1 MDNTLVEKYYDEL
14 YHYGILGMKWGVRR
28 YQNKDGSL
36 TNAGKK
42 HLANTESTK
51 PVEAK
56 DRNGKTFAS
65 KKEYFADVRDREV
78 TRLATLSGKN
88 KEDVSED
95 DLASFNWDVE
105 GTAES
110 HWFSGGRKPLSSNNE
125 SDIKTLS
132 KELKDYVDYNLDLY
146 KRTEDE
152 HGYLQLSSY
161 SKRYMKDMDAYSKAV
176 LETVEDWNDDILD
189 QLKHSGETDDELYHH
204 GITGMKW
211 GVRRYQNKDGSL
223 TNAGKRRYGTKAN
236 FEKVQSAKKAA
247 AKANSKQAVARRK
260 ANERTAAEVAKYKK
274 MAGIKDETGENKS
287 RPKTMKEMS
296 DEELISAINRTR
308 LEQQYSQLHPAKV
321 SKGKKFMESLTY
333 EVVLPAAKNAGKNW
347 VENKLKDTLGLNEK
361 SDGMN
366 ALKKEVE
373 RANLQKQLKELKKEA
388 DPELEKLKKEVE
400 RKRLEKEARDL
411 DKPEDDYKTLQK
423 TVQRKTLERQLK
435 KLEEEE
441 QAEFDINKELDQLSF
456 DDYKK
461 ERKKQS
467 N

>member
-1 MDNTLVEKYYDEL
+1 MDDNTLIEKYYNEL

-36 TNAGKK
+36 TNSGKK
-42 HLANTESTK
+42 RLVNMEYTK

-56 DRNGKTFAS
+56 DRNGKTFTS

-152 HGYLQLSSY
+152 YGYLQLSSY

-189 QLKHSGETDDELYHH
+189 QLKHSGESDGELYHH
-204 GITGMKW
+204 GIAGMKW

-223 TNAGKRRYGTKAN
+223 TPAGRKRQAKLKSELDMLDGTKPAQESPKSRLAAYR
-236 FEKVQSAKKAA
+236 EK
-247 AKANSKQAVARRK
+247 KQAEK
-260 ANERTAAEVAKYKK
+260 E
-274 MAGIKDETGENKS
+274 
-287 RPKTMKEMS
+287 KT
-296 DEELISAINRTR
+296 
-308 LEQQYSQLHPAKV
+308 
-321 SKGKKFMESLTY
+321 
-333 EVVLPAAKNAGKNW
+333 
-347 VENKLKDTLGLNEK
+347 
-361 SDGMN
+361 
-366 ALKKEVE
+366 
-373 RANLQKQLKELKKEA
+373 
-388 DPELEKLKKEVE
+388 
-400 RKRLEKEARDL
+400 EKEARL
-411 DKPEDDYKTLQK
+411 AKARQAKMEKKQAEE
-423 TVQRKTLERQLK
+423 ERAK
-435 KLEEEE
+435 KLENGEIPVEKMTDQE
-441 QAEFDINKELDQLSF
+441 IQARIDRVKLENSLKEAMKVPVTEVTTEKKNRGKDFSEKFKDDVVDKLAKNVASDLVAQTTKAVLTVGINKVLNNAINKDG
-456 DDYKK
+456 DVK
-461 ERKKQS
+461 EYVFSNNKRKDK
-467 N
+467 

>member
-1 MDNTLVEKYYDEL
+1 MDEKTLTEKYYNEL
-14 YHYGILGMKWGVRR
+14 YHHGILGMKWGVRR

-42 HLANTESTK
+42 RLNNMKSTK

-56 DRNGKTFAS
+56 DRNGKTFTS

-125 SDIKTLS
+125 TDIKTLS

-146 KRTEDE
+146 KKNEDE
-152 HGYLQLSSY
+152 YGYLQLSSY

-204 GITGMKW
+204 GIIGMKW

-223 TNAGKRRYGTKAN
+223 TPAGRKRQAKLKSELDMLDGTKS
-236 FEKVQSAKKAA
+236 VQKSP
-247 AKANSKQAVARRK
+247 
-260 ANERTAAEVAKYKK
+260 
-274 MAGIKDETGENKS
+274 KS
-287 RPKTMKEMS
+287 RLAAYREKKQVEKEK
-296 DEELISAINRTR
+296 A
-308 LEQQYSQLHPAKV
+308 
-321 SKGKKFMESLTY
+321 
-333 EVVLPAAKNAGKNW
+333 
-347 VENKLKDTLGLNEK
+347 
-361 SDGMN
+361 
-366 ALKKEVE
+366 
-373 RANLQKQLKELKKEA
+373 
-388 DPELEKLKKEVE
+388 
-400 RKRLEKEARDL
+400 EKEARL
-411 DKPEDDYKTLQK
+411 AKARQARMEKKQAEE
-423 TVQRKTLERQLK
+423 ERAK
-435 KLEEEE
+435 KLENGEIPVEKMTDQE
-441 QAEFDINKELDQLSF
+441 IQARIDRVKLENSLKEAMNTTVTEVTTEKKNRGKDFSEKFKDDVVDKLAKNVASDLVAQTTKAVLTVGINKVLNNAINKDG
-456 DDYKK
+456 DAK
-461 ERKKQS
+461 EYVFSNNKRKDK
-467 N
+467 